1 MKYDVFIS
9 YSRKDYVDE
18 NENVL
23 PDSPVKAIMEFLDK
37 NNISYWIDKEGIYSS
52 SQFVELITQA
62 IRDSKMLLFVSSK
75 HSNTSDYTAGEVKEA
90 RDTGKAII
98 PMRIDDTP
106 YSESYRILINMIDH
120 IEFSKT
126 NAFPKLLNAIT
137 KEKERIAKV
146 QEEEALRR
154 EELEK
159 REWCKSVKNDILEQI
174 NELKKL
180 KETRKSLLES
190 IYKKLRSINVLQ
202 KQCPICD
209 SKTDIETEYCL
220 TCGWFFPVL
229 TEIEG
234 LGVESDRSALILAK
248 SRWESKCTLDD
259 KDLENEVVA
268 LREEIDTL
276 KKRNDKLIS
285 QLNSQSS
292 TLEEDKNETEILKCG
307 SSNPLFK
314 YKNILIV
321 ILGLLGCFVG
331 INALSTHVVNKV
343 SNEETIDKVD
353 NLLDSDREV
362 DESDSVFLT
371 SGEFVDLGLTVMW
384 ASCNVGANRP
394 EDAGTYYAW
403 GETIDKAEY
412 SIETYAYTYNR
423 YGYTQPKRIGSNIS
437 ASEYDVA
444 YVLSDEKSRMPTKQE
459 MKELVLNC
467 KWEYC
472 VINKVKGMK
481 VIGKNGN
488 SIFIPNVGCKENLS
502 NGGPCYYWTST
513 ADESG
518 TPYSLH
524 ISAFRHEYDVDIINH
539 VSVDLGLPV
548 RAVKCVD
555 EG

>member
-1 MKYDVFIS
+1 MCKRLNKNKSNYMKYDVFIS

-159 REWCKSVKNDILEQI
+159 CEWCKSVKNDILEQI

-209 SKTDIETEYCL
+209 SKTDIETER
-220 TCGWFFPVL
+220 TG
-229 TEIEG
+229 
-234 LGVESDRSALILAK
+234 
-248 SRWESKCTLDD
+248 
-259 KDLENEVVA
+259 
-268 LREEIDTL
+268 
-276 KKRNDKLIS
+276 
-285 QLNSQSS
+285 
-292 TLEEDKNETEILKCG
+292 
-307 SSNPLFK
+307 
-314 YKNILIV
+314 
-321 ILGLLGCFVG
+321 
-331 INALSTHVVNKV
+331 
-343 SNEETIDKVD
+343 
-353 NLLDSDREV
+353 
-362 DESDSVFLT
+362 
-371 SGEFVDLGLTVMW
+371 
-384 ASCNVGANRP
+384 
-394 EDAGTYYAW
+394 
-403 GETIDKAEY
+403 
-412 SIETYAYTYNR
+412 
-423 YGYTQPKRIGSNIS
+423 
-437 ASEYDVA
+437 
-444 YVLSDEKSRMPTKQE
+444 
-459 MKELVLNC
+459 
-467 KWEYC
+467 
-472 VINKVKGMK
+472 
-481 VIGKNGN
+481 
-488 SIFIPNVGCKENLS
+488 
-502 NGGPCYYWTST
+502 
-513 ADESG
+513 
-518 TPYSLH
+518 
-524 ISAFRHEYDVDIINH
+524 
-539 VSVDLGLPV
+539 
-548 RAVKCVD
+548 
-555 EG
+555 